1 MESKEQ
7 PGGIPEL
14 KTSPEIQKEVAAMEQ
29 KVKAGPEEEQREKQ
43 ELMAEATA
51 AVNELKEDLEISET
65 TSVKKA
71 EDKVEEALNRGVLT
85 RLGQKA
91 KYILRPILIALSL
104 GLITPAFGQKKELP
118 DDKGQKPQ
126 PIKIG
131 ERPDYRLDVEKRQ
144 VEVGRVEALGE
155 RTKQQKEN
163 IALLNQE
170 VLGNNGELP
179 PGVQKE
185 INKAA
190 AAFAGLL
197 EKQQKTEGA
206 SLSTTD
212 FDIEVYQPLQEAL
225 GIGKI
230 PYSVEEWAKQSKI
243 LSKMARVE
251 GGFTADIIKGKISD
265 LIVQSIVDNFLSED
279 AKQRFTANRRAT
291 RQEAAPEASELSYD
305 IDKIS
310 REIISDRGLEYL
322 PGEQFADVNLQRA
335 EQSLPGTLRLI
346 GLSPEQARQAL
357 TPELLKQFVEI
368 NRRANEAA
376 KANESGEYDH
386 EAAKKVFKKELP
398 ELLSA
403 VEGQAGVDQS
413 GAFTTR

>member
-131 ERPDYRLDVEKRQ
+131 ERV
-144 VEVGRVEALGE
+144 
-155 RTKQQKEN
+155 
-163 IALLNQE
+163 
-170 VLGNNGELP
+170 
-179 PGVQKE
+179 
-185 INKAA
+185 
-190 AAFAGLL
+190 
-197 EKQQKTEGA
+197 
-206 SLSTTD
+206 
-212 FDIEVYQPLQEAL
+212 
-225 GIGKI
+225 KI
-230 PYSVEEWAKQSKI
+230 K
-243 LSKMARVE
+243 
-251 GGFTADIIKGKISD
+251 IKGRITVP
-265 LIVQSIVDNFLSED
+265 IMSICGMGFNVS
-279 AKQRFTANRRAT
+279 R
-291 RQEAAPEASELSYD
+291 PD
-305 IDKIS
+305 I
-310 REIISDRGLEYL
+310 
-322 PGEQFADVNLQRA
+322 FAV
-335 EQSLPGTLRLI
+335 SSPLR
-346 GLSPEQARQAL
+346 
-357 TPELLKQFVEI
+357 
-368 NRRANEAA
+368 
-376 KANESGEYDH
+376 
-386 EAAKKVFKKELP
+386 
-398 ELLSA
+398 
-403 VEGQAGVDQS
+403 
-413 GAFTTR
+413 